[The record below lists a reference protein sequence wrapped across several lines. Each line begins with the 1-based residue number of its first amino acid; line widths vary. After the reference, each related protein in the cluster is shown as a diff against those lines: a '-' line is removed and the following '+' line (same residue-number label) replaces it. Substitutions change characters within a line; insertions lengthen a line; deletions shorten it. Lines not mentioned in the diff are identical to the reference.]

1 MYNNDVL
8 STYVMYYSLFGVEL
22 FNNKKKIIDLFPKQT
37 FGVFTTIKR
46 RPALKTYP
54 KDVHG
59 CIGYW
64 DKNFKN
70 ITSNLLYDHLLRVSN
85 DSVYNDERRK
95 HFKPI
100 ETEPQ
105 SILEIDFLLNPIYE
119 IDKRNGN
126 IIKLNKKFNNNIFGI
141 IIQSGVKKATY
152 LPHVFPNISWINILK
167 SIKQKANILDLDD
180 FNVFAYKIHQIKSN
194 YGDFLTK
201 IHFSNASVRKFTRF
215 LIDNQNLKFHF
226 PFPYESNEKDR
237 LIWNTE
243 EQVRNISILGSIYE
257 YTAKFEGIAYKYE
270 IREIKNKIIT
280 ILKHLDRYNSQ
291 SLSFLGFMYNL
302 HGIKNTEYC
311 NKLITRLTEKD
322 VDQDFEL
329 LEIII
334 GLSKAGCNFNK
345 ISATFTLDDSIFKMN
360 WIIQVIIAYDK
371 IPSQKL
377 ITILYYKIKNI
388 LLKKELTETNFIA
401 VAFEALCFVFKSKFK
416 DYKNTK
422 LKKEILCE
430 MFELLCE
437 LEKRKN
443 SNNQLYSFLNKKSRI
458 DITGHVMNGLNKLV

>member
-1 MYNNDVL
+1 MSNYDIL
-8 STYVMYYSLFGVEL
+8 CTYVMYYSLFGVEL
-22 FNNKKKIIDLFPKQT
+22 IDKKRNIIDLFPKQT
-37 FGVFTTIKR
+37 FGIFTTIKR
-46 RPALKTYP
+46 IPALKRYP

-70 ITSNLLYDHLLRVSN
+70 IKKSLLYNHLLGVSY
-85 DSVYNDERRK
+85 DSVYKDERRK
-95 HFKPI
+95 YFKPI

-105 SILEIDFLLNPIYE
+105 SILEIDFLLNPIYK
-119 IDKRNGN
+119 IDKLNGN

-141 IIQSGVKKATY
+141 IIQSGIKKATY
-152 LPHVFPNISWINILK
+152 LPHVFPNISWRKLLK
-167 SIKQKANILDLDD
+167 SIKEKANISDLDE

-194 YGDFLTK
+194 YGDLLTK

-215 LIDNQNLKFHF
+215 LIDNQNLKSQFL
-226 PFPYESNEKDR
+226 FPYEANDKNT
-237 LIWNTE
+237 LIWNRN

-257 YTAKFEGIAYKYE
+257 YTKKFKYTANKDE
-270 IREIKNKIIT
+270 IDKIKNKINI
-280 ILKHLDRYNSQ
+280 ILKHLDRYSPQ

-302 HGIKNTEYC
+302 HSIKNTKYC
-311 NKLITRLTEKD
+311 NKLLTRLTEKD

-329 LEIII
+329 PEIII
-334 GLSKAGCNFNK
+334 GLSKAGCKFNK
-345 ISATFTLDDSIFKMN
+345 ISVSFTLEDSIFKMN

-377 ITILYYKIKNI
+377 ITILYNKIKNI
-388 LLKKELTETNFIA
+388 LSEKKTTETNIIA

-416 DYKNTK
+416 DKKNTK
-422 LKKEILCE
+422 LKNAILSE
-430 MFELLCE
+430 MFELLYE

-443 SNNQLYSFLNKKSRI
+443 FNNQLYSFLNKKSRI

>member
-1 MYNNDVL
+1 MKV
-8 STYVMYYSLFGVEL
+8 
-22 FNNKKKIIDLFPKQT
+22 K
-37 FGVFTTIKR
+37 
-46 RPALKTYP
+46 
-54 KDVHG
+54 
-59 CIGYW
+59 
-64 DKNFKN
+64 
-70 ITSNLLYDHLLRVSN
+70 
-85 DSVYNDERRK
+85 
-95 HFKPI
+95 I
-100 ETEPQ
+100 ETSVADFLDRW
-105 SILEIDFLLNPIYE
+105 SIL
-119 IDKRNGN
+119 
-126 IIKLNKKFNNNIFGI
+126 IIKLDKGLDVSKELKGYT
-141 IIQSGVKKATY
+141 GVFVGSKHDPAHDY
-152 LPHVFPNISWINILK
+152 FLNILK

-360 WIIQVIIAYDK
+360 WIIQVIVAYDK